1 MPSFKYTAKDIN
13 GKKVSGTV
21 NSTDENELYSLLKA
35 KGLYLLDSEEVKK
48 KRNTS
53 RLGSKDVAYFCRQ
66 LGTLLNSGISL
77 VRSLTIMV
85 NQEDASANIK
95 NIIGDMLISLK
106 GGESLSYAMT
116 EQGGAFPILLVNM
129 VKAAEMNG
137 TLDTTI
143 LRMADFYTKDM
154 KLNNKVKGA
163 MVYPMILLGLT
174 AVVVVFI
181 CTFVMPQFS
190 ELFAGMETLPITTV
204 ILLGFSDFVVNR
216 WYILIGGAIFI
227 VVLANW
233 LLDVPGIRLL
243 WDKFKVKFPLTG
255 NLLKTI
261 YTARFA
267 RTLSSLYASGLPI
280 ISCIDVGKDTIGNT
294 YVESQFDE
302 VKKKLKSGE
311 PLSVALK
318 NVDGFVIKLISSIEV
333 GEESGN
339 LESMLVSTSDI
350 LDDEADQA
358 LTRLV
363 SMLEP
368 LMIIVIGII
377 VVFVVAGVIVPI
389 YDSYGSIG

>member
-1 MPSFKYTAKDIN
+1 MPSYKYTARDIN
-13 GKKVSGTV
+13 GKKVSGTF
-21 NSTDENELYSLLKA
+21 NSTDENELYSLLKT

-53 RLGSKDVAYFCRQ
+53 KLGSKDVAYFCRQ

-106 GGESLSYAMT
+106 GGESLSYAMIQ
-116 EQGGAFPILLVNM
+116 QGSAFPVLLVNM

-174 AVVVVFI
+174 VVVVVFI

-190 ELFAGMETLPITTV
+190 ELFAGMETLPITTL
-204 ILLGFSDFVVNR
+204 ILLGFSDFVVNK
-216 WYILIGGAIFI
+216 WYILIGGAVFI
-227 VVLANW
+227 VIMVKW
-233 LLDVPGIRLL
+233 LLDVPRIRLL

-255 NLLKTI
+255 NLLRTI

-280 ISCIDVGKDTIGNT
+280 ISCIDVGKDTIGNS
-294 YVESQFDE
+294 YV
-302 VKKKLKSGE
+302 
-311 PLSVALK
+311 LSATA
-318 NVDGFVIKLISSIEV
+318 
-333 GEESGN
+333 
-339 LESMLVSTSDI
+339 MLNRS
-350 LDDEADQA
+350 
-358 LTRLV
+358 
-363 SMLEP
+363 
-368 LMIIVIGII
+368 LMR
-377 VVFVVAGVIVPI
+377 
-389 YDSYGSIG
+389 

>member
-95 NIIGDMLISLK
+95 NIISDMLMSLK

-116 EQGGAFPILLVNM
+116 EQGSAFPILLVNM

-204 ILLGFSDFVVNR
+204 ILLGFSDFVVKR

-311 PLSVALK
+311 PFSVALK

-389 YDSYGSIG
+389 YDSYGSIV